1 MSRRPPAQP
10 LACEIHAPDATL
22 AAGLE
27 RTVAFC
33 LTQSAFRPDLVTR
46 EIAETPAT
54 VTLHLSPEQA
64 SPDHPVWCLVCHLAC
79 LCPQARVGVLV
90 QAADSFQP
98 TAARLAG

>member
-1 MSRRPPAQP
+1 MSRSRSNPTI
-10 LACEIHAPDATL
+10 ACEIHAPDATL

-27 RTVAFC
+27 RTVTFC
-33 LTQSAFRPDLVTR
+33 LEQSPFRADLVTR
-46 EIAETPAT
+46 EIAETDAT

-64 SPDHPVWCLVCHLAC
+64 SPDHPVWCLVCRLAC

-98 TAARLAG
+98 AACLAG